1 MTGRSLFISQ
11 VVILALALSCKAYG
25 CPQSRRAQDVAE
37 SQGYTDIEVDR
48 SGGYGFQ
55 CGQDWHAT
63 GFTGRSSSGQ
73 IVEAV
78 VCSGLMFKGDT
89 IRVVDVVQKSI
100 RE

>member
-48 SGGYGFQ
+48 SGGYG
-55 CGQDWHAT
+55 GQDWHAT